1 MMGGQNMKKY
11 ANMLPLLLLAAGALL
26 LVAGGMNG
34 EFRAIY
40 LNARILCL
48 SCIGVQ

>member
-1 MMGGQNMKKY
+1 MKKY
-11 ANMLPLLLLAAGALL
+11 MHILPILLLAAGAFL